1 METRLQGTLTRGVIS
16 ATRTLEGYRYIQS
29 DVSVNPGNSGGPL
42 LDDAGQ
48 VVAMTVSRYSR
59 NPAEAVQGLN
69 FFIPIDD
76 ALRFLALTLEP
87 R

>member
-1 METRLQGTLTRGVIS
+1 
-16 ATRTLEGYRYIQS
+16 
-29 DVSVNPGNSGGPL
+29 VNPGNSGGPL